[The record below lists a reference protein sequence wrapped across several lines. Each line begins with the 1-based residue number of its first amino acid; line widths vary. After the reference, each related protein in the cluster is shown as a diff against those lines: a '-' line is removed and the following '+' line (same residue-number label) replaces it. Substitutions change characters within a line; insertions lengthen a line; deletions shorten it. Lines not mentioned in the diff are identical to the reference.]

1 MKKTA
6 LMVHTCLVA
15 TVTYIFVISKYGLE
29 GRVSSRGDIYSY
41 GIMLLEMVT
50 RKKPMDEMFSEEMS
64 LRQWVKA
71 TIPNK
76 IMEVVDENLARNQ
89 DGGGAIATQEK
100 LLAIMELGLEC
111 SRELPEER
119 MDIKEV
125 VVKLNK
131 IKLQLL

>member
-1 MKKTA
+1 
-6 LMVHTCLVA
+6 
-15 TVTYIFVISKYGLE
+15 
-29 GRVSSRGDIYSY
+29 
-41 GIMLLEMVT
+41 MVT

-76 IMEVVDENLARNQ
+76 IMEVVDENLPRNQ

-100 LLAIMELGLEC
+100 LLAIMELGLDLEC

-119 MDIKEV
+119 MDTKEV

-131 IKLQLL
+131 IKSQLL

>member
-1 MKKTA
+1 M
-6 LMVHTCLVA
+6 
-15 TVTYIFVISKYGLE
+15 E

-76 IMEVVDENLARNQ
+76 IMEVVDENLPRNQ

-131 IKLQLL
+131 IKSQLL

>member
-1 MKKTA
+1 
-6 LMVHTCLVA
+6 
-15 TVTYIFVISKYGLE
+15 
-29 GRVSSRGDIYSY
+29 
-41 GIMLLEMVT
+41 MLLEMVT
-50 RKKPMDEMFSEEMS
+50 RKKPMDEMFCEEMS

-76 IMEVVDENLARNQ
+76 IMEVVDENLPRNQ

-131 IKLQLL
+131 IKSQLL